1 MKLIS
6 RESEEETDI
15 VNKACLVARVSEKI
29 LRSLVASAEI
39 KKLTGNFPPT
49 LSLNVFAV
57 QNLSPCHLRY
67 ISLTREH
74 I

>member
-6 RESEEETDI
+6 RESEEKTDI
-15 VNKACLVARVSEKI
+15 VNKACLVAKVSEKT
-29 LRSLVASAEI
+29 LRNLVASAEI
-39 KKLTGNFPPT
+39 KLTGNFPPT
-49 LSLNVFAV
+49 LSLEDVFAV

>member
-15 VNKACLVARVSEKI
+15 VNKACLVAKVSEKI

-39 KKLTGNFPPT
+39 KLAGNFPPSFCGT
-49 LSLNVFAV
+49 EF
-57 QNLSPCHLRY
+57 
-67 ISLTREH
+67 ISLSFTLH
-74 I
+74 QSYQGAHLKNF

>member
-15 VNKACLVARVSEKI
+15 VNKACLVAKVSEKI

-39 KKLTGNFPPT
+39 KLTGNFPPT
-49 LSLNVFAV
+49 LSLEVFAV
-57 QNLSPCHLRY
+57 QNLSPYHLRY